1 MRDPLN
7 LQSVEEDFREEQI
20 IIMDDIPEFSFQ
32 DWDLFDDKE
41 FKKYL
46 FSIEKDVR
54 NSFEY
59 KQMTKY
65 LREYMDMNKCSFYE
79 NVSNVDT
86 TKIKIHIHH
95 EPIDLFTIASVVYNK
110 RVATGESLEEE
121 QVAKEVMYLHYT
133 LLVGLIPLAETI
145 HELVHNQYLF
155 VPTSNVM
162 GKYKEFVDRY
172 RPYFTPEQLDILDR
186 IEDFTNA
193 YDFNLDVLNKKY
205 IYIDMSGSGSYRM
218 PTAEQLVQC
227 MKDRIDQIK
236 NSPPPS
242 Q

>member
-59 KQMTKY
+59 KHLIKY
-65 LREYMDMNKCSFYE
+65 LREYMNMNECSFYE

-86 TKIKIHIHH
+86 TKIRIEIHH

-110 RVATGESLEEE
+110 RVAMGESLEEE

-133 LLVGLIPLAETI
+133 LLVGLIPLAETV
-145 HELVHNQYLF
+145 HELVHNQFLF

-172 RPYFTPEQLDILDR
+172 RPYFTTEQLDILDR

-205 IYIDMSGSGSYRM
+205 IYIDMSGSGNYKM

-227 MKDRIDQIK
+227 MKDRIDYLK
-236 NSPPPS
+236 NNPPVN
-242 Q
+242 